1 MLNEQDQQTLR
12 NMAANSVA
20 EIALAQLAMQQ
31 GNSEEVKR
39 YGQRIMDD
47 HSMLNAALANMARQ
61 QEVALS
67 DTLTPQAKALHD
79 HLTAKAGGTFDRE
92 YLSQMADTHQRMMLD
107 LLRAV
112 SGIQNDELRRLAEQV
127 TTVLE
132 DHYNLAVASKA
143 SLEGS
148 GPRTYAGR

>member
-1 MLNEQDQQTLR
+1 MLSEQDQQTLR
-12 NMAANSVA
+12 DMAANSVA
-20 EIALAQLAMQQ
+20 EIALARLAMQQ

-79 HLTAKAGGTFDRE
+79 NLTAKAGGAFDRE
-92 YLSQMADTHQRMMLD
+92 YLSEMADTHQRMMLG
-107 LLRAV
+107 LLHALP
-112 SGIQNDELRRLAEQV
+112 GIQNDELRRLAEQV